1 MKGWHDKSETATPSN
16 LSDKSFSISG
26 SDMSE
31 IAV

>member
-26 SDMSE
+26 SELD
-31 IAV
+31 